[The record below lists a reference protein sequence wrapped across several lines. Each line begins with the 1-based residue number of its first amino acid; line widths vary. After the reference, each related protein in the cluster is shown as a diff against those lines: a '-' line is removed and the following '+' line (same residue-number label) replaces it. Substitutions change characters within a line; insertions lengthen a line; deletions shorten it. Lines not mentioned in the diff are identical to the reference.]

1 MDVVIGG
8 NIFRN
13 TDGVVLVEGVPQ
25 LELILKEPT
34 GPLLVNFALFDE
46 NGRMKAKVVNSSL
59 MFNEGGAYSLSRIE
73 RGILLAH
80 AQTEKVILR
89 AEVKEPNTVAV
100 PEAEFVTARGRT
112 LQVTA
117 VDWSIA
123 GTRTAQGDADLKGG
137 SIELG

>member
-13 TDGVVLVEGVPQ
+13 TDGTVVAEGVPQ
-25 LELILKEPT
+25 IELILKEPT

-46 NGRMKAKVVNSSL
+46 NGRMKAKLVNSSL
-59 MFNEGGAYSLSRIE
+59 MFNEGGAYSLSRLE
-73 RGILLAH
+73 KGIVLKH
-80 AQTEKVILR
+80 VQTDKVILR
-89 AEVKEPNTVAV
+89 AEVREPNTVTV
-100 PEAEFVTARGRT
+100 PEAEFVTARGHT

-117 VDWSIA
+117 VDWGI
-123 GTRTAQGDADLKGG
+123 GTTRTAQGDEDLKGG